1 MSTILGIDPGV
12 NGALALYDSES
23 RRLELYRMPVTK
35 STRGG
40 TVKTEIDGYQLGMLI
55 DTLKPRTTRAVVE
68 QVSGRPGQAGQF
80 QFGLNCGIV
89 HGILYSNIIPMQLV
103 ASNKW
108 KAAVGLRR
116 LVNQTKAD
124 MKSDSRR
131 LASLKFPEHAT
142 EFSRVKDDG
151 VAEAAL
157 IALYGSTL
165 SF

>member
-1 MSTILGIDPGV
+1 MSTILGIDPGIG
-12 NGALALYDSES
+12 GALALYDSES
-23 RRLELYRMPVTK
+23 RGLELYRMPVTK

-40 TVKTEIDGYQLGMLI
+40 STKSEIDGYQLGMLI
-55 DTLKPRTTRAVVE
+55 DSLKHRINRAVVE

-80 QFGLNCGIV
+80 QFGLNCGVV
-89 HGILYSNIIPMQLV
+89 HGVIYSNLIPMQLV

-116 LVNQTKAD
+116 LVTQTKAD
-124 MKSDSRR
+124 MKSDARR
-131 LASLKFPEHAT
+131 LATMKFPQHAK
-142 EFSRVKDDG
+142 EFLRVKDDG

-165 SF
+165 VF